1 MLPELFTYN
10 INTEINN
17 IVQSFKKSSI
27 NIQKIYLKIHSL
39 FQYREVQY
47 GPIQDYYMDKDV
59 YHISQ
64 FYSH

>member
-1 MLPELFTYN
+1 MLPEVFTYN

-27 NIQKIYLKIHSL
+27 NIQKIYLKIHFL
-39 FQYREVQY
+39 FQHQEVQY
-47 GPIQDYYMDKDV
+47 GPIQAYYMDKDV

-64 FYSH
+64 LYSH